1 MTDGK
6 RLSRNSLFSM
16 LRQLEF
22 RESPRLDV
30 IENELSL
37 SEIQNRLMSPR
48 ESVDSRSDLCGLILY
63 AIVGPFRSQPHCKT
77 KIVIRRRRLDWLRRN
92 TGGPWQDD
100 SERGEVDT
108 FAALQPAIVSS
119 INFIIDLLL
128 NSWSVTPEVASSS
141 PSLPTGISIH
151 RKVFVAFQLSP
162 GRRFMKI
169 VSYDEDR
176 RDDHMSGETSVE
188 TPSDCH
194 YAAGRFV
201 A

>member
-63 AIVGPFRSQPHCKT
+63 AIVGPFRSQPHCKP
-77 KIVIRRRRLDWLRRN
+77 K
-92 TGGPWQDD
+92 
-100 SERGEVDT
+100 
-108 FAALQPAIVSS
+108 
-119 INFIIDLLL
+119 
-128 NSWSVTPEVASSS
+128 SSS
-141 PSLPTGISIH
+141 VDVGSTGCGATRAAPGKMIRNGERLTHLRPYSPLLYPVSTLSLI
-151 RKVFVAFQLSP
+151 
-162 GRRFMKI
+162 
-169 VSYDEDR
+169 
-176 RDDHMSGETSVE
+176 
-188 TPSDCH
+188 CC
-194 YAAGRFV
+194 
-201 A
+201 